1 MDLFLI
7 ADIKSFFELLFSGD
21 FKSLIAFI
29 FEMIQ
34 KYRIG

>member
-21 FKSLIAFI
+21 FKKLIVFVL
-29 FEMIQ
+29 EMVQ